1 MITWEKA
8 EEIFNKIQGLTREQA
23 IPTILE
29 LVNGTDNE
37 PEPSPLT
44 PSGAV
49 PVYLKP
55 NQEKKRKK
63 KPGRKKGHPGKSR
76 QVPDHIDKQAEHRLE
91 TCPHCQTPL
100 KKSVKTRKRYIEDLP
115 QTQPVVTEHI
125 VHGYWCPCCKKHV
138 EPAVVEAMP
147 NDNIGLRTFVV
158 TAWQHYL
165 GGVSINYTADQ
176 LKKLSS
182 FKITIGALNQ
192 GWIRLAQLLKSEYDR
207 IGREAQNSTVLHIDE
222 TGWRQSGG
230 PRWLWCFTN
239 KTLCYYII
247 VKTRASKEALKILG
261 EAFQGIIV
269 SDFWKAYNLVKALAK
284 QKCFFHLFSEF
295 KKVLA
300 RNYSEEWKL
309 FQKALTRLLKDSL
322 RLWRKKDELSPQQ
335 FEQRKAK
342 LYQRLDRIR
351 RQDYTDQDCIRL
363 CKRLTTHRDELFTF
377 LDYEGVSPYNNHA
390 EQQMRKP
397 VLWRRRCQQNRSD
410 RGTEA
415 QSILMTIF
423 RTAELQGLNPVD
435 YVEVLAQQKISEN
448 HIKPKSKTKS
458 KSSKNAA

>member
-8 EEIFNKIQGLTREQA
+8 EAIFNKIQGLEREQA
-23 IPTILE
+23 IAAILE
-29 LVNGTDNE
+29 LLNGKDTD
-37 PEPSPLT
+37 PSPLT

-49 PVYLKP
+49 PIYLKP

-76 QVPDHIDKQAEHRLE
+76 KIPGHIDEQSEHRLK
-91 TCPHCQTPL
+91 TCPHCHTPL
-100 KKSVKTRKRYIEDLP
+100 QKSIKSRKRYIEDLP
-115 QTQPVVTEHI
+115 QVQPVVTEHLI
-125 VHGYWCPCCKKHV
+125 HGYWCPCCQKHV

-147 NDNIGLRTFVV
+147 GDNIGLHTFVV

-165 GGVSINYTADQ
+165 GGISINYIVDQ
-176 LKKLSS
+176 LKKL
-182 FKITIGALNQ
+182 FRFQITPGGLNQ
-192 GWIRLAQLLKSEYDR
+192 GWIKLAGLLKAEYER
-207 IGREAQNSTVLHIDE
+207 IGREAQNSAVLHIDE

-230 PRWLWCFTN
+230 PRWLWCFAN
-239 KTLCYYII
+239 KSLCFYLI

-295 KKVLA
+295 KKVFA

-309 FQKALTRLLKDSL
+309 FQKALTRLLKDAL
-322 RLWRKKDELSPQQ
+322 RLWRKK
-335 FEQRKAK
+335 EQLAPEDFARQKAR
-342 LYQRLDRIR
+342 LYQRLDNLR
-351 RQDYTDQDCIRL
+351 RQSYTDEDCLRL
-363 CKRLTTHRDELFTF
+363 CKRLTAHRDELFTF

-390 EQQMRKP
+390 EQQLRKP

-415 QSILMTIF
+415 QAILMTLF
-423 RTAELQGLNPVD
+423 RTAELRGLNPVD
-435 YVEVLAQQKISEN
+435 YVETLAKQKISEN
-448 HIKPKSKTKS
+448 HIKPKTKTKN
-458 KSSKNAA
+458 KSRKKAA

>member
-1 MITWEKA
+1 MTWEKA
-8 EEIFNKIQGLTREQA
+8 AEIVQDIRQVEFERAVDIF
-23 IPTILE
+23 LE
-29 LVNGTDNE
+29 HVNNHSPGPD
-37 PEPSPLT
+37 PSPLT
-44 PSGAV
+44 PSGAT

-76 QVPDHIDKQAEHRLE
+76 KIPDHSDEYKEHKLE
-91 TCPHCQTPL
+91 TCPFCQTPL
-100 KKSVKTRKRYIEDLP
+100 HKSVKTRKRYIEDLP
-115 QTQPVVTEHI
+115 VIKPAVTEHSI
-125 VHGYWCPCCKKHV
+125 HGYWCPCCKKHV

-147 NDNIGLRTFVV
+147 NDNIGLHTFVI

-165 GGVSINYTADQ
+165 GGISINYIVDQ
-176 LKKLSS
+176 LNKLFS
-182 FKITIGALNQ
+182 FKITPGGLNQ
-192 GWIRLAQLLKSEYDR
+192 GWIRLAHLLKSEYNR
-207 IGREAQNSTVLHIDE
+207 IGEEARNSAVLHIDE
-222 TGWRQSGG
+222 TGWRQNGG

-247 VKTRASKEALKILG
+247 VRTRGSKEALKILG

-300 RNYSEEWKL
+300 RNYSVEWKL
-309 FQKALTRLLKDSL
+309 FQKTLTRLLQDSL
-322 RLWRKKDELSPQQ
+322 RLWRKKDELSTTQ
-335 FEQRKAK
+335 FERRKAQ

-351 RQDYTDQDCIRL
+351 LQSYADKDCLRL
-363 CKRLTTHRDELFTF
+363 SKRLTDYRNDYFTF

-397 VLWRRRCQQNRSD
+397 VLWRRRCQQNRS
-410 RGTEA
+410 GNGAEA
-415 QSILMTIF
+415 QAVLMTIF
-423 RTAELQGLNPVD
+423 RTAELQGLNPID
-435 YVEVLAQQKISEN
+435 YVETLAKQKISEN
-448 HIKPKSKTKS
+448 HIKPKSKTKI
-458 KSSKNAA
+458 KSSKKAA